1 MNRWT
6 VLIDLI
12 KTNGY
17 KDIAE
22 IGVNKGK
29 TTRKILEACELD
41 RYWLIDPVRNDKLY
55 TDIWFLPAVQFCFR
69 TSEQAGEL
77 IAEGTLDLVFI
88 DALHGYDNVLED
100 ISLWQ
105 PKIREGGILCGD
117 DYDQAHCEGVKQA
130 VDEVFG
136 DRVELVEVGRKGAK
150 VWIVRL

>member
-1 MNRWT
+1 MSRWN

-41 RYWLIDPVRNDKLY
+41 RYWLIDPVCNPQLSTYLEAYPIAYYYTMTSCLASKLY
-55 TDIWFLPAVQFCFR
+55 
-69 TSEQAGEL
+69 
-77 IAEGTLDLVFI
+77 LDNSLGLVFI

-130 VDEVFG
+130 VDEVFS
-136 DRVELVEVGRKGAK
+136 DRFELVEVGRKGAK